1 MLRKIGYGAA
11 LLLVLAGCTINP
23 TPPDRYALVYGVS
36 EYGIYND
43 LPNTKNDATEVAN
56 ALQSKGYNVYLRI
69 TDDIG
74 STDATKSQFLDD
86 FQNIIPTMGKNDIL
100 LIYFSGHGGQISP
113 GFDSDEDQFAD
124 AYDEAIYFSDGST
137 DSMLTDNELR
147 TLLSQSDV
155 IKKVVIID
163 ACNSG
168 GFIGQE
174 YDYDALNPEYSST
187 NETNTGIISNTL
199 QAFFNPKTGDIPP
212 SSAIV
217 LSAAGEQEVSWESG
231 TYGHGIF
238 TYALLNAFT
247 DSDNNR
253 DGYIDTGELYYY
265 ACEFIDV
272 FWNYY
277 SESIIASFPSDPPT
291 NEEVEYMPHISGG
304 PVDYILFEAD

>member
-1 MLRKIGYGAA
+1 MLRKIGCGAA

-36 EYGIYND
+36 DYAGIAND
-43 LPNTKNDATEVAN
+43 LNYTDDDAVAVAQVLEDKGYTVYRRISGGAPPPTKSRLETDFNTIVPNIKKNDV
-56 ALQSKGYNVYLRI
+56 
-69 TDDIG
+69 
-74 STDATKSQFLDD
+74 
-86 FQNIIPTMGKNDIL
+86 L
-100 LIYFSGHGGQISP
+100 LVYFSGHGGQLTGSV
-113 GFDSDEDQFAD
+113 DQNEDQFAD
-124 AYDEAIYFSDGST
+124 EEAEFLYLSDGT
-137 DSMLTDNELR
+137 NDSFLTDNELH
-147 TLLSQSDV
+147 TLLSQSGV

-174 YDYDALNPEYSST
+174 YDYDALNPAYSSSD
-187 NETNTGIISNTL
+187 EYNTGIINNTL
-199 QAFFNPKTGDIPP
+199 RAFFSPKTGDIPP

-217 LSAAGEQEVSWESG
+217 ISAAGEQEVSWESG
-231 TYGHGIF
+231 AYEHGIF

-265 ACEFIDV
+265 ACEFIEV
-272 FWNYY
+272 FWN
-277 SESIIASFPSDPPT
+277 SIAPGD
-291 NEEVEYMPHISGG
+291 EEFQYMPHISGG

>member
-1 MLRKIGYGAA
+1 MLLKTVFGAA

-36 EYGIYND
+36 DYAPVGADPEYND
-43 LPNTKNDATEVAN
+43 LN
-56 ALQSKGYNVYLRI
+56 Y
-69 TDDIG
+69 TDD
-74 STDATKSQFLDD
+74 DAVDIAAALEDKGFTVYRRISGGATTPTKSQLETD
-86 FQNIIPTMGKNDIL
+86 FNAIVPNIKKNDVL
-100 LIYFSGHGGQISP
+100 LVYFSGHGGQITGSV
-113 GFDSDEDQFAD
+113 DQNEDQFAD
-124 AYDEAIYFSDGST
+124 EEAEFLYLSDGT
-137 DSMLTDNELR
+137 NDSFLTDNELH

-174 YDYDALNPEYSST
+174 YDYDALNSEYSST
-187 NETNTGIISNTL
+187 DETNSGIISNTL
-199 QAFFNPKTGDIPP
+199 QAFFSPKTGDIPP

-231 TYGHGIF
+231 TYGHGVF

-265 ACEFIDV
+265 ACEFIEV
-272 FWNYY
+272 FWN
-277 SESIIASFPSDPPT
+277 SIAPGD
-291 NEEVEYMPHISGG
+291 EEFQYMPHISGG

>member
-1 MLRKIGYGAA
+1 MLRITGYGAV
-11 LLLVLAGCTINP
+11 LLLLLAGCTINP

-36 EYGIYND
+36 DYNGTGND
-43 LPNTKNDATEVAN
+43 LTYTYDDAVDMAAALEDKGFTVYQRISGGATPPTKGNLE
-56 ALQSKGYNVYLRI
+56 
-69 TDDIG
+69 
-74 STDATKSQFLDD
+74 LD
-86 FQNIIPTMGKNDIL
+86 FTTIVPTIKKNDIL
-100 LIYFSGHGGQISP
+100 LIYFSGHGGQITGSV
-113 GFDSDEDQFAD
+113 DENEDQFAD
-124 AYDEAIYFSDGST
+124 EEAEFLYFSDGTT
-137 DSMLTDNELR
+137 DSTLTDNELH

-155 IKKVVIID
+155 IKKVIIID

-187 NETNTGIISNTL
+187 NETNSGIISNTL
-199 QAFFNPKTGDIPP
+199 QAFFSPKTGDISP

-217 LSAAGEQEVSWESG
+217 ISAAGEQEVSWESG
-231 TYGHGIF
+231 WYGHGVF

-265 ACEFIDV
+265 ACEFIEV
-272 FWNYY
+272 LWNYY
-277 SESIIASFPSDPPT
+277 SESIIASFASDPPT
-291 NEEVEYMPHISGG
+291 KEEVEYMPHISGG

>member
-1 MLRKIGYGAA
+1 MLRKIGCGAA

-36 EYGIYND
+36 DYVYQND
-43 LPNTKNDATEVAN
+43 LINTKNDATEVAN
-56 ALQSKGYNVYLRI
+56 ALISKGYNVYLRI
-69 TDDIG
+69 TDDVG
-74 STDATKSQFLDD
+74 NNDATKVQFMDD
-86 FQNIIPTMGKNDIL
+86 FQNIVPTIREDDIL
-100 LIYFSGHGGQISP
+100 LVYFSGHGGQIVQ
-113 GFDSDEDQFAD
+113 GADSDEDQFAD
-124 AYDEAIYFSDGST
+124 EYDEAILFSNGIDT
-137 DSMLTDNELR
+137 DSPLTDNELH
-147 TLLSQSDV
+147 TLLSQSGV

-174 YDYDALNPEYSST
+174 YDYDALNPAYSSSD
-187 NETNTGIISNTL
+187 EYNTGIISNTL
-199 QAFFNPKTGDIPP
+199 RAFFSPKTGDIPP

-217 LSAAGEQEVSWESG
+217 ISAAGEQEVSWESG
-231 TYGHGIF
+231 AYGHGIF

-265 ACEFIDV
+265 ACEFIEV
-272 FWNYY
+272 FWN
-277 SESIIASFPSDPPT
+277 SIAPGD
-291 NEEVEYMPHISGG
+291 EEFQYMPHISGG

>member
-1 MLRKIGYGAA
+1 MLRITGYGAA
-11 LLLVLAGCTINP
+11 ILLLLTACTINP

-36 EYGIYND
+36 DYAPVGPDPEYND
-43 LPNTKNDATEVAN
+43 LNYTDDDALDMSQ
-56 ALQSKGYNVYLRI
+56 ALEDKGYTVYRRI
-69 TDDIG
+69 TDG
-74 STDATKSQFLDD
+74 TGTYPDATAAQLEDD
-86 FQNIIPTMGKNDIL
+86 FLNIVPSMSKDDIF
-100 LIYFSGHGGQISP
+100 LIYFSGHGGQITGSV
-113 GFDSDEDQFAD
+113 DENEDQFAD
-124 AYDEAIYFSDGST
+124 DKAEFLYFSDGTNDST
-137 DSMLTDNELR
+137 LTDNELHI
-147 TLLSQSDV
+147 LLSQSDV

-187 NETNTGIISNTL
+187 DETSSGVISNTL
-199 QAFFNPKTGDIPP
+199 KAFFIPKTGDIPP

-217 LSAAGEQEVSWESG
+217 ISAAGEQEVSWESG
-231 TYGHGIF
+231 AYEHGVF

-265 ACEFIDV
+265 ACEFIEV
-272 FWNYY
+272 FWN
-277 SESIIASFPSDPPT
+277 SIAPGD
-291 NEEVEYMPHISGG
+291 EEFQYMPRISGG

>member
-1 MLRKIGYGAA
+1 MLRKIGCGAA

-36 EYGIYND
+36 DYAGIAND
-43 LPNTKNDATEVAN
+43 LNYTDDDAVAVAQVLEDKGYTVYRRISGGAPPPTKSRLETDFNTIVPNIKKNDV
-56 ALQSKGYNVYLRI
+56 
-69 TDDIG
+69 
-74 STDATKSQFLDD
+74 
-86 FQNIIPTMGKNDIL
+86 L
-100 LIYFSGHGGQISP
+100 LVYFSGHGGQLTGSV
-113 GFDSDEDQFAD
+113 DQNEDQFAD
-124 AYDEAIYFSDGST
+124 EEAEFLYLSDGT
-137 DSMLTDNELR
+137 NDSFLTDNELH
-147 TLLSQSDV
+147 TLLSQSGV

-174 YDYDALNPEYSST
+174 YDYDALNPAYSSSD
-187 NETNTGIISNTL
+187 EYNTGIISNTL
-199 QAFFNPKTGDIPP
+199 RAFFSPKTGDIPP

-217 LSAAGEQEVSWESG
+217 ISAAGEQEVSWESG
-231 TYGHGIF
+231 AYGHGIF

-265 ACEFIDV
+265 ACEFIEV
-272 FWNYY
+272 FWN
-277 SESIIASFPSDPPT
+277 SIAPGD
-291 NEEVEYMPHISGG
+291 EEFQYMPHISGG